1 MLKKTIDLLR
11 HELSAISGE
20 KERDWEWMK
29 TCLGYGAGTSL
40 VAAGEALAS
49 AVVAVAV
56 LTQDGSMCRAMME
69 NPRCGQSGRED
80 FRFAFLHHVLLRL
93 VEAYDRDDMVSAL
106 EFASE
111 YQGMKLLAFLTEE
124 LAYLGG
130 QLAEDIG
137 FQA

>member
-11 HELSAISGE
+11 QELSSISDE

-29 TCLGYGAGTSL
+29 TYLGYGAGMSH
-40 VAAGEALAS
+40 VAAGEALAA
-49 AVVAVAV
+49 AVVSVAL

-69 NPRCGQSGRED
+69 NPRRGQSGKED

-93 VEAYDRDDMVSAL
+93 VESYETDDMVSAL
-106 EFASE
+106 EFANE
-111 YQGMKLLAFLTEE
+111 YQGMKLLAFLIEE
-124 LAYLGG
+124 LGYLGG